1 MQNINLHHK
10 MSSLDDN
17 KVLSDGRIAAKED
30 IKLSRYDVYSDISGS
45 SKMEK
50 DNLKTPSLHTNV
62 FAEDLKLLK
71 VRKKHEREIT
81 LYVKE
86 TQTEKDCGS
95 LNPVLTATQRPKSA
109 LNDPGN
115 SYSLFGV
122 SLSQPLMYSRN
133 ALAVKGAVD
142 KRRSSCSDLS
152 PKNVRS
158 GKE

>member
-1 MQNINLHHK
+1 
-10 MSSLDDN
+10 MSSPDDD
-17 KVLSDGRIAAKED
+17 KALSGGRITSKED
-30 IKLSRYDVYSDISGS
+30 IKLSRYNVYSDISSS
-45 SKMEK
+45 SKIEK

-62 FAEDLKLLK
+62 FAEDLKL
-71 VRKKHEREIT
+71 RKKHEREIT

-86 TQTEKDCGS
+86 TQTGKDCGS

-109 LNDPGN
+109 LNDAGN

-133 ALAVKGAVD
+133 ALVMKGAVD

-152 PKNVRS
+152 PKTIRS

>member
-1 MQNINLHHK
+1 
-10 MSSLDDN
+10 MSSPDDD
-17 KVLSDGRIAAKED
+17 KALSGGRITAKED
-30 IKLSRYDVYSDISGS
+30 IKLSRYNVYSDISSS
-45 SKMEK
+45 SKIEK

-62 FAEDLKLLK
+62 FAEDLKL
-71 VRKKHEREIT
+71 RKKHEREIT

-86 TQTEKDCGS
+86 TQTGKDCGS

-109 LNDPGN
+109 LNDAGN

-133 ALAVKGAVD
+133 ALAMKGAVD

-152 PKNVRS
+152 SKTIRS

>member
-10 MSSLDDN
+10 MSSLDDD
-17 KVLSDGRIAAKED
+17 KALSGGRIAAKEE

-50 DNLKTPSLHTNV
+50 DNLKTPSLHTNI
-62 FAEDLKLLK
+62 FAEDLK

-86 TQTEKDCGS
+86 THTEKDCGS
-95 LNPVLTATQRPKSA
+95 LNAVLTATQRPKSA

-133 ALAVKGAVD
+133 ALAVKGTVD
-142 KRRSSCSDLS
+142 KRRSLCSDLS

>member
-1 MQNINLHHK
+1 
-10 MSSLDDN
+10 MSSPDDD
-17 KVLSDGRIAAKED
+17 KALSGGRITAKED
-30 IKLSRYDVYSDISGS
+30 IKLSRYNVYSDISSS
-45 SKMEK
+45 SKIEK

-62 FAEDLKLLK
+62 FAEDLKL
-71 VRKKHEREIT
+71 RKKSEREIT

-86 TQTEKDCGS
+86 TQTGKDCGS

-109 LNDPGN
+109 LNDAGN
-115 SYSLFGV
+115 SYSMFGV

-133 ALAVKGAVD
+133 ALAMKGAVD

-152 PKNVRS
+152 PKTIRS